1 MMMLSVVC
9 AGCEGETVDAARPGR
24 SLIGPHT
31 SHRLIWAVRGSETRR
46 PPAHACS
53 RRWRTKTTKSGSAE
67 RVLNESAS
75 GGRPGGRRNQQ
86 VEGRGGS
93 MSLSGDLTWLHSSG
107 GEEREAALARL
118 EKQLMCPICMEIFN
132 KPVVILPCEHNLCR
146 KCANELYQ
154 PSLFQARTT
163 MLVNSGRFRCPSCRH
178 EVVLDRHGVYGLQRN
193 LLVENIIDIYKQE
206 ISRAASLCSPVSP
219 PALPAELSCSD
230 HQGEKVNIYCLTC
243 QVPTCSLCK
252 VFGDHQTCQVAPLT
266 DVYQQQKEV
275 LGAGVTS
282 LEAFSERLRSHIS
295 ELQETCRHVEENS
308 KTQKQIV
315 CEKFDR
321 MVSILNDRRK
331 VMMQQISN
339 EEDEKTRHT
348 RVLVR
353 CYGDSVEANSKL
365 LERARS
371 SSEELDMADF
381 IQNSRELCTKVK
393 TASGFCPPEPLK
405 LCYESLSS
413 FRFSFSEQERALRS
427 LDFIKAAEE
436 VPEEPKMDPEPD
448 EPEEPPIQTDKQE
461 QEKLSAESPASFSE
475 LCHQSE
481 PLRPPQTGGGAE
493 EASTPPAPLEGSA
506 GQDGGQTQDVQP
518 QPEAGLEQIH
528 EERKEEE
535 KEEEK
540 KEKREEKREEEAQQ
554 VEERPILHPVKEEAV
569 IDHRGGM
576 ETREVVVLLFYLFAL
591 LVILQRVWAYVGFL
605 F

>member
-1 MMMLSVVC
+1 MAFV
-9 AGCEGETVDAARPGR
+9 
-24 SLIGPHT
+24 
-31 SHRLIWAVRGSETRR
+31 
-46 PPAHACS
+46 
-53 RRWRTKTTKSGSAE
+53 
-67 RVLNESAS
+67 
-75 GGRPGGRRNQQ
+75 
-86 VEGRGGS
+86 
-93 MSLSGDLTWLHSSG
+93 
-107 GEEREAALARL
+107 
-118 EKQLMCPICMEIFN
+118 
-132 KPVVILPCEHNLCR
+132 
-146 KCANELYQ
+146 Q

-206 ISRAASLCSPVSP
+206 NTRAASPVSP
-219 PALPAELSCSD
+219 PPLPAELSCSD
-230 HQGEKVNIYCLTC
+230 HEGEKVNIYCLTC

-252 VFGDHQTCQVAPLT
+252 VFGGHQSCQVAPLT
-266 DVYQQQKEV
+266 DVFQKQKEV
-275 LGAGVTS
+275 LGEGVTS
-282 LEAFSERLRSHIS
+282 LEAFSEKLRTHIS
-295 ELQETCRHVEENS
+295 DLQETCRHIEENS

-348 RVLVR
+348 RMLLR
-353 CYGDSVEANSKL
+353 CYGDSVEANNKL

-393 TASGFCPPEPLK
+393 TASGLCPPEPLK
-405 LCYESLSS
+405 LCYENLSTY
-413 FRFSFSEQERALRS
+413 RFSFSEQERALRS

-436 VPEEPKMDPEPD
+436 VPKEPKTDPEPD

-461 QEKLSAESPASFSE
+461 QEKISTESQESFSE
-475 LCHQSE
+475 LCHQTE
-481 PLRPPQTGGGAE
+481 PLQPPQTGGEEEG
-493 EASTPPAPLEGSA
+493 EASTPPAPVEGSA
-506 GQDGGQTQDVQP
+506 GPGGGQDGGLGGGQDGGKDGGKDGGPDGGPDGGQDGGPDGGQDGGPDGGQMQDVQP

-528 EERKEEE
+528 EERKNEEE
-535 KEEEK
+535 EEE
-540 KEKREEKREEEAQQ
+540 REEAQQ
-554 VEERPILHPVKEEAV
+554 VEERPVLHPVKTEA
-569 IDHRGGM
+569 ISEQQGGM
-576 ETREVVVLLFYLFAL
+576 ETREVAVLLFYLFAL